1 MKYFSCL
8 SIIGIVILAS
18 CNNSGKSEERISV
31 YCAASLSNVINDLK
45 SGWED
50 EQHQNVVLNLA
61 SSGTLARQIEYG
73 AEADIFLSANDEWME
88 YVVNIS
94 RAQDHP
100 KTIAKNK
107 LVVIAPVKSD
117 VDSMNYESFMDFL
130 MSHKAKIS
138 IGDPG
143 HVPLGKY
150 TKESLDAHSIFD
162 ELISQFILAKDAR
175 NALRFVELE
184 EASIGFVYLTDA
196 LSSSKVKI
204 IAVVPADAYDE
215 ISYEAILLNDQ
226 NDSALSFFQYLT
238 SENSRKIW
246 LKYGFIP

>member
-1 MKYFSCL
+1 MKYLNCL
-8 SIIGIVILAS
+8 SIIGIVVLVS
-18 CNNSGKSEERISV
+18 CSSSRKTEEQITV
-31 YCAASLSNVINDLK
+31 YCAASLTNVINEIK
-45 SGWED
+45 SAWES
-50 EQHQNVVLNLA
+50 EHHQNVVLNLA

-94 RAQDHP
+94 SPQDHP

-107 LVVIAPVKSD
+107 LVVVVPVKSD
-117 VDSMNYESFMDFL
+117 VDSMNYESFIDFL
-130 MSHKAKIS
+130 IDHKAKIS

-150 TKESLDAHSIFD
+150 TKEALDEQKIYD
-162 ELISQFILAKDAR
+162 DLIPQFILAKDAR

-196 LSSSKVKI
+196 LSSSKVKV
-204 IAVVPADAYDE
+204 IAEVPASTYDE
-215 ISYEAILLNDQ
+215 ISYKAILLNSQ
-226 NDSALSFFQYLT
+226 NSSASSFFQYLT

-246 LKYGFIP
+246 LKHGFIQ